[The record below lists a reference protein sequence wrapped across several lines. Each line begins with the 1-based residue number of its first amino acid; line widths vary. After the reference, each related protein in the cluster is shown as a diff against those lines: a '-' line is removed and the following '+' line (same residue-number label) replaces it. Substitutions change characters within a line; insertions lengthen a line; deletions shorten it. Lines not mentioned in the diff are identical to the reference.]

1 LESLGELR
9 LGTGGKKNGGQRPSY
24 IFASGAS
31 VRRLLGAV
39 IYRFSPVG
47 LWQHR
52 AFILI
57 LFPPSSGNHQGFAKR
72 GSSAAE
78 FGWNELTFIEGYGKN
93 RDNMQCKSENLP
105 ACLKLISVIILLV
118 GLGSAI
124 LIYQSAGNYTS
135 TVLGYEQGNGTIYPM
150 DPEDYKTYSRDME
163 LYGGTANVLLD
174 ELRRW
179 FDGLWHG
186 KSLAF
191 IVACTTILLSSGLFY
206 AAKHMTP
213 LLKTDGN
220 SESNRD
226 GTG

>member
-1 LESLGELR
+1 
-9 LGTGGKKNGGQRPSY
+9 
-24 IFASGAS
+24 
-31 VRRLLGAV
+31 LGAI

-47 LWQHR
+47 LGQHQ

-72 GSSAAE
+72 GSSADE

-93 RDNMQCKSENLP
+93 RHNMQCKSENLP

-118 GLGSAI
+118 GLVSAI
-124 LIYQSAGNYTS
+124 LIYQRAGNYTGS
-135 TVLGYEQGNGTIYPM
+135 VLGYEQGNGSIYPM
-150 DPEDYKTYSRDME
+150 NPEDYKQYSREME
-163 LYGGTANVLLD
+163 LYGGKENVLLD
-174 ELRRW
+174 ELTQW
-179 FDGLWHG
+179 FTGLWHG

-206 AAKHMTP
+206 AAKQLTP
-213 LLKTDGN
+213 LLKTDGS

>member
-1 LESLGELR
+1 
-9 LGTGGKKNGGQRPSY
+9 
-24 IFASGAS
+24 
-31 VRRLLGAV
+31 
-39 IYRFSPVG
+39 
-47 LWQHR
+47 
-52 AFILI
+52 
-57 LFPPSSGNHQGFAKR
+57 
-72 GSSAAE
+72 
-78 FGWNELTFIEGYGKN
+78 
-93 RDNMQCKSENLP
+93 MQCKSENLP

-118 GLGSAI
+118 GLFSAI
-124 LIYQSAGNYTS
+124 LIYRSAGNYAS

-150 DPEDYKTYSRDME
+150 EPEDYKTYSRDME

-206 AAKHMTP
+206 AAKHWTP

-220 SESNRD
+220 SESHRD

>member
-1 LESLGELR
+1 M
-9 LGTGGKKNGGQRPSY
+9 
-24 IFASGAS
+24 
-31 VRRLLGAV
+31 
-39 IYRFSPVG
+39 
-47 LWQHR
+47 
-52 AFILI
+52 
-57 LFPPSSGNHQGFAKR
+57 
-72 GSSAAE
+72 
-78 FGWNELTFIEGYGKN
+78 TFIEGYGKN

-118 GLGSAI
+118 GLVSAI
-124 LIYQSAGNYTS
+124 LIYQSADNYAS

-150 DPEDYKTYSRDME
+150 EPEDYKTYSRDME

-206 AAKHMTP
+206 AAKHLTP

>member
-1 LESLGELR
+1 
-9 LGTGGKKNGGQRPSY
+9 
-24 IFASGAS
+24 
-31 VRRLLGAV
+31 
-39 IYRFSPVG
+39 
-47 LWQHR
+47 
-52 AFILI
+52 
-57 LFPPSSGNHQGFAKR
+57 
-72 GSSAAE
+72 
-78 FGWNELTFIEGYGKN
+78 
-93 RDNMQCKSENLP
+93 MQCKSENLP

-118 GLGSAI
+118 GLVSAI

-135 TVLGYEQGNGTIYPM
+135 TVLGYEPGNGTIYPM

-206 AAKHMTP
+206 AAKQLTP

-220 SESNRD
+220 RESHQD

>member
-1 LESLGELR
+1 
-9 LGTGGKKNGGQRPSY
+9 
-24 IFASGAS
+24 
-31 VRRLLGAV
+31 
-39 IYRFSPVG
+39 
-47 LWQHR
+47 
-52 AFILI
+52 
-57 LFPPSSGNHQGFAKR
+57 
-72 GSSAAE
+72 
-78 FGWNELTFIEGYGKN
+78 
-93 RDNMQCKSENLP
+93 MQCKSENLP

-206 AAKHMTP
+206 AANHLAP
-213 LLKTDGN
+213 LLKTDGG

>member
-1 LESLGELR
+1 
-9 LGTGGKKNGGQRPSY
+9 
-24 IFASGAS
+24 
-31 VRRLLGAV
+31 
-39 IYRFSPVG
+39 
-47 LWQHR
+47 
-52 AFILI
+52 
-57 LFPPSSGNHQGFAKR
+57 
-72 GSSAAE
+72 
-78 FGWNELTFIEGYGKN
+78 
-93 RDNMQCKSENLP
+93 MQCKSENLP
-105 ACLKLISVIILLV
+105 ACLKLISVLILLV

-124 LIYQSAGNYTS
+124 LIYQRADNYAG

-206 AAKHMTP
+206 AANHLAP
-213 LLKTDGN
+213 LLKTDGG

>member
-1 LESLGELR
+1 
-9 LGTGGKKNGGQRPSY
+9 
-24 IFASGAS
+24 
-31 VRRLLGAV
+31 
-39 IYRFSPVG
+39 
-47 LWQHR
+47 
-52 AFILI
+52 
-57 LFPPSSGNHQGFAKR
+57 
-72 GSSAAE
+72 
-78 FGWNELTFIEGYGKN
+78 
-93 RDNMQCKSENLP
+93 MQCKSENLP

-150 DPEDYKTYSRDME
+150 EPEDYKTYSRDME

-206 AAKHMTP
+206 AAKHLTP

>member
-1 LESLGELR
+1 
-9 LGTGGKKNGGQRPSY
+9 
-24 IFASGAS
+24 
-31 VRRLLGAV
+31 
-39 IYRFSPVG
+39 
-47 LWQHR
+47 
-52 AFILI
+52 
-57 LFPPSSGNHQGFAKR
+57 
-72 GSSAAE
+72 
-78 FGWNELTFIEGYGKN
+78 
-93 RDNMQCKSENLP
+93 MQCKSENLP

-118 GLGSAI
+118 GLVSAI
-124 LIYQSAGNYTS
+124 LIYQSAGNYAG

-150 DPEDYKTYSRDME
+150 EPEDYKTYSRDME

-206 AAKHMTP
+206 AANHLAP
-213 LLKTDGN
+213 LLKTDGG

>member
-1 LESLGELR
+1 
-9 LGTGGKKNGGQRPSY
+9 
-24 IFASGAS
+24 
-31 VRRLLGAV
+31 
-39 IYRFSPVG
+39 
-47 LWQHR
+47 
-52 AFILI
+52 
-57 LFPPSSGNHQGFAKR
+57 
-72 GSSAAE
+72 
-78 FGWNELTFIEGYGKN
+78 
-93 RDNMQCKSENLP
+93 
-105 ACLKLISVIILLV
+105 
-118 GLGSAI
+118 
-124 LIYQSAGNYTS
+124 
-135 TVLGYEQGNGTIYPM
+135 
-150 DPEDYKTYSRDME
+150 ME

-206 AAKHMTP
+206 AAKHLTP

>member
-1 LESLGELR
+1 
-9 LGTGGKKNGGQRPSY
+9 
-24 IFASGAS
+24 
-31 VRRLLGAV
+31 
-39 IYRFSPVG
+39 
-47 LWQHR
+47 
-52 AFILI
+52 
-57 LFPPSSGNHQGFAKR
+57 
-72 GSSAAE
+72 
-78 FGWNELTFIEGYGKN
+78 
-93 RDNMQCKSENLP
+93 MQCKSENLP

-118 GLGSAI
+118 GLVSAI
-124 LIYQSAGNYTS
+124 LIYQSAGNYAG

-150 DPEDYKTYSRDME
+150 EPEDYKTYSRDME